1 MKYKGETDLNTEMVE
16 RVARKYL
23 DSLYRLAITYCRNSE
38 DYGYDEELGCTERE
52 NLSSRWQRHLR
63 HF

>member
-23 DSLYRLAITYCRNSE
+23 DSLYRRY
-38 DYGYDEELGCTERE
+38 
-52 NLSSRWQRHLR
+52 NLLP
-63 HF
+63 